1 VTTLL
6 ALLMLAAGTGI
17 VYTAWSRKPAADP
30 ARILG
35 PFLKP
40 ALDGFYADR
49 VQNMLVVRPVEKAAE
64 LVTFLD
70 REVVDGYVVGSGL
83 MARTLGGGLR
93 RFQNGNVQLYLTGVL
108 TGVVLIA
115 AVLGFGR

>member
-1 VTTLL
+1 
-6 ALLMLAAGTGI
+6 
-17 VYTAWSRKPAADP
+17 
-30 ARILG
+30 
-35 PFLKP
+35 
-40 ALDGFYADR
+40 
-49 VQNMLVVRPVEKAAE
+49 
-64 LVTFLD
+64 
-70 REVVDGYVVGSGL
+70 